1 MYSYMDYYEKKND
14 DMLFETLEERTNHK
28 GKHLSDICVGTA
40 NCCNHLD
47 HCIEALRQ
55 KLMCTPDVNV
65 YSYHWLSTL
74 HQPFTD
80 FTTQHRCV
88 NWSRFVRW
96 LWGQT
101 VKHQALDKPPGVEV
115 LF

>member
-1 MYSYMDYYEKKND
+1 MDYYQGKND

-28 GKHLSDICVGTA
+28 GKLLSDIWVGTT
-40 NCCNHLD
+40 NSCYHLD

-74 HQPFTD
+74 DHPFTD
-80 FTTQHRCV
+80 FTTQHQCV
-88 NWSRFVRW
+88 NWSRFAGW
-96 LWGQT
+96 LGEHT
-101 VKHQALDKPPGVEV
+101 VKHGVLDKPAGAEI

>member
-1 MYSYMDYYEKKND
+1 MDYYQAKND

-28 GKHLSDICVGTA
+28 GEHLSDICVGNA
-40 NCCNHLD
+40 NCCYDVD

-74 HQPFTD
+74 DHPFTD
-80 FTTQHRCV
+80 FTTQHQCV
-88 NWSRFVRW
+88 NWSQFVGW
-96 LWGQT
+96 LREQT
-101 VKHQALDKPPGVEV
+101 VKHGVLDKPPGAEV